1 MPGYSSGTVCF
12 QELLEPVWSS
22 NATFAVMSLSPESR
36 LWLYVSSRP
45 LSLEETAQINREI
58 EIFCRQWAAHGV
70 NLEAAGS
77 VLHDRFIVLMVDES
91 RAGASGCSIDS
102 SVHFVRDLERNYG
115 INLFNRM
122 LIPYLDRDGAMQV
135 IAASEVK
142 QYILSGVLNGETRIF
157 NTTIQTK
164 RELDT
169 RFLIPLKESW
179 LARYLNPV
187 NV

>member
-1 MPGYSSGTVCF
+1 MPGYYSGTVRF
-12 QELLEPVWSS
+12 QEPLRPVWRSY
-22 NATFAVMSLSPESR
+22 ATFAGMSLSPESR
-36 LWLYVSSRP
+36 LWLYVSSRL
-45 LSLEETAQINREI
+45 LSTEETLQINSEI

-77 VLHDRFIVLMVDES
+77 VLHDRFIVLMVDETH
-91 RAGASGCSIDS
+91 AGASGCSIDS
-102 SVHFVRDLERNYG
+102 SVHFIRDLERKYG

-135 IAASEVK
+135 ITTSEVK
-142 QYILSGVLNGETRIF
+142 QYIQSGVLDGETSIF

-164 RELDT
+164 REMDT
-169 RFLIPLKESW
+169 RFLIRLKESW
-179 LARYLNPV
+179 LSRYLNPV